1 MVDLVPII
9 CILVINFFT
18 FLNFLWNFFKTKYI
32 KFIAMILEMG
42 NMILFVS
49 YFGYKIRVGV
59 KKTKMFELLVL
70 VNL

>member
-1 MVDLVPII
+1 
-9 CILVINFFT
+9 
-18 FLNFLWNFFKTKYI
+18 
-32 KFIAMILEMG
+32 MILEMG